1 MPMIKKHNNRRA
13 MQQRTAE
20 EANYWAKQQG
30 SKCTKQSCW
39 KTTNHSRASCF
50 IRSCMTSQVPHRLK
64 KTSSMQLKH
73 RNLYYMWL
81 HCETKNLTFIPKG
94 ITANKVW
101 KNNLLQFALGHFPML
116 EFDCKVF
123 AGFKGL
129 LTMKLRAV
137 QRTQRNPI
145 SMLLQFPSSISKQ

>member
-1 MPMIKKHNNRRA
+1 MR
-13 MQQRTAE
+13 Q
-20 EANYWAKQQG
+20 
-30 SKCTKQSCW
+30 
-39 KTTNHSRASCF
+39 
-50 IRSCMTSQVPHRLK
+50 
-64 KTSSMQLKH
+64 
-73 RNLYYMWL
+73 
-81 HCETKNLTFIPKG
+81 KNLTFIPKG

-145 SMLLQFPSSISKQ
+145 STLLQFPSSISKQ